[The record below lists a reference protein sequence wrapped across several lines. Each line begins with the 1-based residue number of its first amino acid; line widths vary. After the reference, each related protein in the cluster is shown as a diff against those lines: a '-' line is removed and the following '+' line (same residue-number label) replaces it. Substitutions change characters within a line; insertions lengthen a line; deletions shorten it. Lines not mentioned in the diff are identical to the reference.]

1 MNNSKIISKKK
12 LQNLLINWE
21 ESKYNKAIEFIDN
34 EAKRPPKKLFKW
46 KGKWRGNFNR
56 SFWS

>member
-34 EAKRPPKKLFKW
+34 EAKRPPKKLFK
-46 KGKWRGNFNR
+46 
-56 SFWS
+56 